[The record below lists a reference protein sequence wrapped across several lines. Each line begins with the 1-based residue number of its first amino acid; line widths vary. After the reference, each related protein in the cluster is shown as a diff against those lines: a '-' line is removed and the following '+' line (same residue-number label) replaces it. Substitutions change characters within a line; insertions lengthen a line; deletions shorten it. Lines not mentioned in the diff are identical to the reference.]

1 MIVFADGVE
10 VLLFRDSQ
18 LAALAGEWTKREGAE
33 EGLAHARVVRDAV
46 THEGVEVQA
55 VKLTKRFGGT
65 YLAAVKTFADDPE
78 LSLAHLDTAG

>member
-1 MIVFADGVE
+1 
-10 VLLFRDSQ
+10 
-18 LAALAGEWTKREGAE
+18 
-33 EGLAHARVVRDAV
+33 VVRDAV